1 MKAKLHAAAGG
12 AALLT
17 VSCFWISTVAA
28 ELAGNAEIIATV
40 KATILAGM
48 VVLIPAMIIA
58 GASGF
63 SLGKGWRSPVVQ
75 IKKRRMR
82 IVAGNGLLVLLPSAY
97 VLAGW
102 AGEGRFDAAFIIV
115 QTLELAAGAVNIAL
129 LSLNMRDGLGL
140 RRKPARAM
148 RAG

>member
-28 ELAGNAEIIATV
+28 ELTGNAEIIATV

-82 IVAGNGLLVLLPSAY
+82 IIAGNGLLVLLPSAY

-129 LSLNMRDGLGL
+129 LSLNMRDGLAL